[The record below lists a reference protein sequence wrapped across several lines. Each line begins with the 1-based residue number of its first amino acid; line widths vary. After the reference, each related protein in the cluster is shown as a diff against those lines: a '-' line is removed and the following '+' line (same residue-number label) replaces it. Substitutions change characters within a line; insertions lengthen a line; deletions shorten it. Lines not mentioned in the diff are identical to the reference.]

1 MRAFR
6 NSEEESTRTVE
17 EAVLNEVTA
26 CGGVLI
32 MAIGINSLKL
42 LEIRISNQLPA
53 VLVAGVLAYYFI

>member
-1 MRAFR
+1 MLAGFLQPVMT
-6 NSEEESTRTVE
+6 ET
-17 EAVLNEVTA
+17 VLNEVTA

-42 LEIRISNQLPA
+42 MEIRISNQLPA